1 MNTVNLIGRLT
12 KDPDIRYTQGQKTM
26 AIARFSLAVN
36 RKYKVSGQPDADFI
50 NCTAF
55 GKTAELIEKY
65 IYKGNQLAVVGH
77 IQTSNYTNKEG
88 QKVYQTDVI
97 VDSIDFIG
105 SKSDSQASDSYI
117 TAEPEPTHAEPTP
130 TITVPDG
137 KGSKKEER
145 EEWMNIPDALL
156 GETLPFC

>member
-1 MNTVNLIGRLT
+1 MT
-12 KDPDIRYTQGQKTM
+12 KDPDVRYSQGQKTT

-50 NCTAF
+50 NCCAF

-65 IYKGNQLAVVGH
+65 IHKGNQLAVVGH

-105 SKSDSQASDSYI
+105 SKSDSQASDPYMN
-117 TAEPEPTHAEPTP
+117 AEPEPAHVESTP

-145 EEWMNIPDALL
+145 EGWMNIPDELF
-156 GETLPFC
+156 GSELPFC